1 MNRNIKK
8 IKSFRIKT
16 PTIFVMVFLLL
27 ISFKA
32 LSQEVLPYLDTSL
45 TFDVRVNDLV
55 ERMTLEEKVGQM
67 MNDAP
72 AIPRLNIPAYE
83 YWNEC
88 LHGVARAGKA
98 TVFPQAI
105 GLAATWDTDLIYK
118 SALVISDEARAKHHE
133 ALRNNSFKRYEGL
146 TYWTPNV
153 NIFRDPRWG
162 RGQETYG
169 EDPYLTS
176 RMGVN
181 FVKGMQGDDPKYLKL
196 VATPKH
202 FAVHSGPEPE
212 RHFFDATTTERD
224 LYDTYLPAFEAT
236 IVEGKAYSIMAAY
249 NRYMGKPCC
258 ASHQL
263 LDKILR
269 KDWGFKGYVVSDCNA
284 IRDIHDYHNYVDSK
298 ETAAA
303 VAVKA
308 GCDLNCGSRYKYLIN
323 AVAIG
328 DITEDEIDVSLK
340 RILKARFKLGMF
352 DPEEM
357 VPYASIP
364 MSVVSSKKH
373 RDLALETA
381 QKSIVLLK
389 NEQSVLPLKKD
400 IKSIAVIGPNANNLE
415 VLLGNYNG
423 FPSQY
428 YTPLEGIKNKVSEKT
443 KIYYEAGSELIS
455 KEAAMSLIP
464 AEFLSFKNKKG
475 LQAKYYNS
483 HNLSETPILTR
494 VEEGI
499 NSNWNSNPIKGLNE
513 EKFAV
518 VYTGDIKVNTSGDY
532 TLGMQSYKG
541 YKLLIDGELIV
552 DNTKDLKRRIV
563 KNKIFLEQ
571 GKKYKVSIQYFHEGY
586 PAKLKLLWSSPD
598 KTSYEKAI
606 ALANKSDVVVF
617 VGGIS
622 PGVEGEQMPVNSKG
636 FDGGDKTNIEL
647 PEIQKELLKALHATG
662 TPVVLV
668 LLNGS
673 ALAVNWE
680 DENLPAIVEAWYPGE
695 LGGAAIADVL
705 FGDYNPSGRLP
716 VTFYKTVKDLSPFV
730 NYSMKGR
737 TYRYF
742 EGEALYPFGYGL
754 SYTSFNYKNIRV
766 SKPKI
771 NTSEFVEVSATIS
784 NTGSLKGDEVVQLY
798 ITDKESSVVRPLKS
812 LRGIKRISLEPGQS
826 TEVKFTV
833 NTEDLSFYDITK
845 QEKVVEPGIFEIGIG
860 ASSKEM
866 IKTSFEVVE

>member
-1 MNRNIKK
+1 MNRFI
-8 IKSFRIKT
+8 IVLIL
-16 PTIFVMVFLLL
+16 IFQCG
-27 ISFKA
+27 ICIG
-32 LSQEVLPYLDTSL
+32 QESMPYLNPTLS
-45 TFDVRVNDLV
+45 FDERVDDLV
-55 ERMTLEEKVGQM
+55 ERMTLKEKVGQM

-72 AIPRLNIPAYE
+72 AIPHLKIPAHE
-83 YWNEC
+83 YWNEA

-105 GLAATWDTDLIYK
+105 GLGATFDEDLIFK
-118 SALVISDEARAKHHE
+118 SASVISDEARAKHHE
-133 ALRNNSFKRYEGL
+133 ALRHNSFKRYEGL

-176 RMGVN
+176 RMGVS
-181 FVKGMQGDDPKYLKL
+181 FVKGLQGDDEKYLKL

-236 IVEGKAYSIMAAY
+236 VVEGKAYSVMAAY

-263 LDKILR
+263 LDEILR
-269 KDWGFKGYVVSDCNA
+269 KDWGFNGYVVSDCNA

-298 ETAAA
+298 EEAAA
-303 VAVKA
+303 VAVLA
-308 GCDLNCGSRYKYLIN
+308 GTDLNCGSRYEYLIN

-328 DITEDEIDVSLK
+328 DITEDAIDVSLK

-352 DPEEM
+352 DPAEM

-364 MSVVSSKKH
+364 MSVVSSEKH
-373 RDLALETA
+373 RALALETA

-389 NEQSVLPLKKD
+389 NENKTLPLKKN

-428 YTPLEGIKNKVSEKT
+428 FTPLEGIKNKVSKNT
-443 KIYYEAGSELIS
+443 IISYEAGTELIS
-455 KEAAMSLIP
+455 KESAMSLIP
-464 AEFLSFKNKKG
+464 AEFLSFDNKKG
-475 LQAKYYNS
+475 LQATYYNNHDFS
-483 HNLSETPILTR
+483 GTPLITR
-494 VEEGI
+494 IEEGV
-499 NSNWNSNPIKGLNE
+499 NSNWNSNPVSGLNE
-513 EKFAV
+513 AKFGVA
-518 VYTGDIKVNTSGDY
+518 YTGNITVDVSGDY
-532 TLGMQSYKG
+532 QLGLQSQRGYTLA
-541 YKLLIDGELIV
+541 IDGKIIV

-563 KNKIFLEQ
+563 QQKVHLEKDKAYQ
-571 GKKYKVSIQYFHEGY
+571 VSIKYLHEGY
-586 PAKLKLLWSSPD
+586 PAKLKLLWASPE
-598 KTSYEKAI
+598 KTSFQKAI
-606 ALANKSDVVVF
+606 ELAEKSEVVIF

-622 PGVEGEQMPVNSKG
+622 PGVEGEQMPVNAKG
-636 FDGGDKTNIEL
+636 FDGGDKTDIKL
-647 PEIQKELLKALHATG
+647 PEIQTELLKALHKTG

-680 DENLPAIVEAWYPGE
+680 NDNLPAIVEAWYPGE
-695 LGGAAIADVL
+695 LGGTAIADVL

-742 EGEALYPFGYGL
+742 KGEALYPFGYGL
-754 SYTSFNYKNIRV
+754 SYTNFEYGRLNLSKNKIKKTKATKV
-766 SKPKI
+766 SVKVK
-771 NTSEFVEVSATIS
+771 NV
-784 NTGSLKGDEVVQLY
+784 GDLQGEEVVQLY
-798 ITDKESSVVRPLKS
+798 IKDVESSVKRPLKD
-812 LRGIKRISLEPGQS
+812 LRGIKRISLKPGQS
-826 TEVKFTV
+826 STITFEITP
-833 NTEDLSFYDITK
+833 EDLQYFDTK
-845 QEKVVEPGIFEIGIG
+845 LHKKIVEPGDFEIGIG
-860 ASSKEM
+860 PSSNNFET
-866 IKTSFEVVE
+866 IKLIVTN

>member
-1 MNRNIKK
+1 MNQNINK

-32 LSQEVLPYLDTSL
+32 HSQEVLPYLDTSL
-45 TFDVRVNDLV
+45 TFDERVNDLV

-373 RDLALETA
+373 RALALETA

-389 NEQSVLPLKKD
+389 NEQNVLPLKKD

-428 YTPLEGIKNKVSEKT
+428 FTPLEGIKNKVSEKT

-455 KEAAMSLIP
+455 EEAVMSLIP

-475 LQAKYYNS
+475 LQAKYYNN
-483 HNLSETPILTR
+483 HQLSGSPIITR

-499 NSNWNSNPIKGLNE
+499 NSNWNSSPVEGLNE

-541 YKLLIDGELIV
+541 YKLLIDGELIL

-636 FDGGDKTNIEL
+636 FDGGDKTDIEL
-647 PEIQKELLKALHATG
+647 PKVQKELLKALHATG

-680 DENLPAIVEAWYPGE
+680 NNNLSAIIEAWYPGE
-695 LGGAAIADVL
+695 LGGKAIADVL

-742 EGEALYPFGYGL
+742 EGDVLYPFGYGL

-812 LRGIKRISLEPGQS
+812 LRGIKRISLNPGES
-826 TEVKFTV
+826 TQVEFTV
-833 NTEDLSFYDITK
+833 NTEDLSFYDVTK

-866 IKTSFEVVE
+866 IKTSLEVVE

>member
-1 MNRNIKK
+1 MMSKLY
-8 IKSFRIKT
+8 
-16 PTIFVMVFLLL
+16 IFFVF
-27 ISFKA
+27 IFQIGICIG
-32 LSQEVLPYLDTSL
+32 QENMPHLDTSL
-45 TFDVRVNDLV
+45 SFDERVDALV
-55 ERMTLEEKVGQM
+55 SKMTLEEKVGQM

-72 AIPRLNIPAYE
+72 AIPRLKVPAHE

-105 GLAATWDTDLIYK
+105 GFGATFDTDLIFE
-118 SALVISDEARAKHHE
+118 SASVISDEARAKHHE
-133 ALRNNSFKRYEGL
+133 ALRRNSFERYEGL

-181 FVKGMQGDDPKYLKL
+181 FVKGLQGDDSKYLKL

-212 RHFFDATTTERD
+212 RHFFDAATNERD

-236 IVEGKAYSIMAAY
+236 VVEGKAYSVMAAY

-263 LDKILR
+263 LDEILR
-269 KDWGFKGYVVSDCNA
+269 QDWGFKGYVVSDCNA
-284 IRDIHDYHNYVDSK
+284 IRDIHDYHNYVNSK
-298 ETAAA
+298 EEAAA
-303 VAVKA
+303 VAVLA
-308 GCDLNCGSRYKYLIN
+308 GTDLNCGSRYEYLIN

-328 DITEDEIDVSLK
+328 DIREDEIDVSLK

-352 DPEEM
+352 DPVEK

-364 MSVVSSKKH
+364 MDVVSSEKH
-373 RDLALETA
+373 RALALETA

-389 NEQSVLPLKKD
+389 NENNTLPLKKNV
-400 IKSIAVIGPNANNLE
+400 KSIAVIGPNANDLE

-428 YTPLEGIKNKVSEKT
+428 FTPLEGIKNKVSKNT

-455 KEAAMSLIP
+455 KAPAMSLIP
-464 AEFLSFKNKKG
+464 VDFLSFENKKG
-475 LQAKYYNS
+475 LQARYYNN
-483 HNLSETPILTR
+483 HDLSGTPVVTR
-494 VEEGI
+494 IEAGI
-499 NSNWNSNPIKGLNE
+499 NSNWNSYPVSGLNE
-513 EKFAV
+513 AKFAV
-518 VYTGDIKVNTSGDY
+518 EYTGTIKVEVSGEY
-532 TLGMQSYKG
+532 QLGLQSYKG
-541 YKLLIDGELIV
+541 YSLAIDGEVIV
-552 DNTKDLKRRIV
+552 DNTKQLKRRTV
-563 KNKIFLEQ
+563 QEKVHLEKDRAYQ
-571 GKKYKVSIQYFHEGY
+571 IKIQYFHEGY
-586 PAKLKLLWSSPD
+586 PAKLKLLWASSE
-598 KTSYEKAI
+598 KTSFDKAI
-606 ALANKSDVVVF
+606 ELAKKSEVVVF

-636 FDGGDKTNIEL
+636 FDGGDKTDLEL
-647 PEIQKELLKALHATG
+647 PEVQKELLKALHETG

-680 DENLPAIVEAWYPGE
+680 NDNLPAIVEAWYPGE
-695 LGGAAIADVL
+695 LGGHAIADVL

-716 VTFYKTVKDLSPFV
+716 VTFYKSVKDLPPFV
-730 NYSMKGR
+730 NYAMKGR

-742 EGEALYPFGYGL
+742 KGDVLYPFGFGL
-754 SYTSFNYKNIRV
+754 SYAQFNYKNIKLKDKTIKANESTSV
-766 SKPKI
+766 SI
-771 NTSEFVEVSATIS
+771 EVT
-784 NTGSLKGDEVVQLY
+784 NVGKVKGDEVVQLY
-798 ITDKESSVVRPLKS
+798 IQDMESKEVRPLKS
-812 LRGIKRISLEPGQS
+812 LRGIKRISLNPDETIQ
-826 TEVKFTV
+826 VNFTIKP
-833 NTEDLSFYDITK
+833 EDLSFYDFKENK
-845 QEKVVEPGIFEIGIG
+845 QVVEPGLFKIGIG
-860 ASSKEM
+860 KSSNKL
-866 IKTSFEVVE
+866 ININLDVTN

>member
-1 MNRNIKK
+1 M
-8 IKSFRIKT
+8 KSSN
-16 PTIFVMVFLLL
+16 LLL
-27 ISFKA
+27 TFMLLIVS
-32 LSQEVLPYLDTSL
+32 LSYSQDAQFPFENHKLSTEE
-45 TFDVRVNDLV
+45 RVNDLV
-55 ERMTLEEKVGQM
+55 SRMTLEEKVGQM

-72 AIPRLNIPAYE
+72 AIPRLKIPAHE

-105 GLAATWDTDLIYK
+105 GLAATFDTNLIFR
-118 SALVISDEARAKHHE
+118 SATVISDEARAKHHE
-133 ALRNNSFKRYEGL
+133 ALRNSSFKRYEGL

-181 FVKGMQGDDPKYLKL
+181 FVKGLQGDDPKYLKL

-236 IVEGKAYSIMAAY
+236 VVEGKAYSVMAAY

-263 LDKILR
+263 LDDILR
-269 KDWGFKGYVVSDCNA
+269 KDWGFEGYVVSDCNA

-298 ETAAA
+298 EEAAA

-308 GCDLNCGSRYKYLIN
+308 GCDLNCGNRYSYLTN
-323 AVAIG
+323 AVKIG
-328 DITEDEIDVSLK
+328 EITENEIDVSLK
-340 RILKARFKLGMF
+340 RIFNARFKLGMF
-352 DPEEM
+352 DPAEV

-364 MSVVSSKKH
+364 MSVVSSEKH
-373 RDLALETA
+373 RELALETA

-389 NEQSVLPLKKD
+389 NENSILPLKKETQ
-400 IKSIAVIGPNANNLE
+400 SIAVIGPNANNLE

-428 YTPLEGIKNKVSEKT
+428 FTPLEGIKNKVSKNT
-443 KIYYEAGSELIS
+443 KVYYEAGTELIAKS
-455 KEAAMSLIP
+455 SVMSLVS
-464 AEFLSFKNKKG
+464 AEFLSFESSSG
-475 LQAKYYNS
+475 LQAKYYNNHDFS
-483 HNLSETPILTR
+483 GTPVVTR
-494 VEEGI
+494 IEDVI
-499 NSNWNSNPIKGLNE
+499 NSNWNSNPVAGLNE
-513 EKFAV
+513 AKFAV
-518 VYTGDIKVNTSGDY
+518 EYTGAIKVNVSGKYELGLQGHHKGY
-532 TLGMQSYKG
+532 TLE
-541 YKLLIDGELIV
+541 IDGKVIV
-552 DNTKDLKRRIV
+552 DNTDRPKRRIIKESIYLEKGKSHQV
-563 KNKIFLEQ
+563 KIK
-571 GKKYKVSIQYFHEGY
+571 YFHQGY
-586 PAKLKLLWSSPD
+586 PAKLKFLWASPD
-598 KTSYEKAI
+598 KTSFEKAI
-606 ALANKSDVVVF
+606 ELAKKSDVVVF

-622 PGVEGEQMPVNSKG
+622 PGVEGEQMPVNQKG
-636 FDGGDKTNIEL
+636 FDGGDKTNIKL
-647 PEIQKELLKALHATG
+647 PEIQTELLKALHETG

-680 DENLPAIVEAWYPGE
+680 NENLEAILEAWYPGE
-695 LGGAAIADVL
+695 LGGNAIANVL

-716 VTFYKTVKDLSPFV
+716 VTFYKSVKELSPFV

-737 TYRYF
+737 TYRYYK
-742 EGEALYPFGYGL
+742 GDALYPFGYGL
-754 SYTSFNYKNIRV
+754 SYTNFEYKKLKLSKSKMSTTDSCKASVVVTNNGNY
-766 SKPKI
+766 
-771 NTSEFVEVSATIS
+771 T
-784 NTGSLKGDEVVQLY
+784 GDEVVQLY
-798 ITDKESSVVRPLKS
+798 VKDLESSEIRPLKS
-812 LRGIKRISLEPGQS
+812 LRGIKRVSLKPKES
-826 TEVKFTV
+826 RTIKFDITP
-833 NTEDLSFYDITK
+833 EDLSFFDTEEHKKI
-845 QEKVVEPGIFEIGIG
+845 VEPGVFEIGIG
-860 ASSKEM
+860 PASDNYKTLKLQI
-866 IKTSFEVVE
+866 IK

>member
-1 MNRNIKK
+1 MRTPIVYSLILMTVWSLQINAQQMNY
-8 IKSFRIKT
+8 
-16 PTIFVMVFLLL
+16 
-27 ISFKA
+27 
-32 LSQEVLPYLDTSL
+32 PYLNESL
-45 TFDVRVNDLV
+45 SIDERVDDLV
-55 ERMTLEEKVGQM
+55 SRMSLEEKVGQM

-72 AIPRLNIPAYE
+72 AIPHLKVPAYE

-105 GLAATWDTDLIYK
+105 GLAATFDTGLIYN
-118 SALVISDEARAKHHE
+118 SAVVISDEARAKHHE
-133 ALRNNSFKRYEGL
+133 ALRNNSCERYEGL

-169 EDPYLTS
+169 EDPYLTA

-181 FVKGMQGDDPKYLKL
+181 FVKGLQGDDPKYLKL

-212 RHFFDATTTERD
+212 RHSFDATTTERD

-236 IVEGKAYSIMAAY
+236 VVEGKAYSVMAAY

-263 LDKILR
+263 LDEILR
-269 KDWGFKGYVVSDCNA
+269 KDWGFEGYVVSDCNA

-298 ETAAA
+298 EEAAA

-308 GCDLNCGSRYKYLIN
+308 GCDLNCGSRYSYLTN

-340 RILKARFKLGMF
+340 RIFKARFKLGMF
-352 DPEEM
+352 DAPGS

-364 MSVVSSKKH
+364 MSVVSSEKH
-373 RDLALETA
+373 RNLALETA
-381 QKSIVLLK
+381 RKSIVLLK
-389 NEQSVLPLKKD
+389 NENNTLPLKKD
-400 IKSIAVIGPNANNLE
+400 LKSIAVVGPNANDLE

-423 FPSQY
+423 FPSHY
-428 YTPLEGIKNKVSEKT
+428 FTPLEGIKNKVSKNMQV
-443 KIYYEAGSELIS
+443 YYEAGTELIS
-455 KEAAMSLIP
+455 KEPAMSLIP
-464 AEFLSFKNKKG
+464 AEYLSFEGREG
-475 LQAKYYNS
+475 LQATYYNNHGFS
-483 HNLSETPILTR
+483 GTPVATR
-494 VEEGI
+494 MEGAV
-499 NSNWNSNPIKGLNE
+499 NSNWNSIPIEGLNE
-513 EKFAV
+513 AKFAV
-518 VYTGDIKVNTSGDY
+518 EYTGMIKVDVSGEYDLGLQSSRGY
-532 TLGMQSYKG
+532 TLS
-541 YKLLIDGELIV
+541 IDGKVIV
-552 DNTKDLKRRIV
+552 DNTEDLRRRVV
-563 KNKIFLEQ
+563 KETVQLEKGTPYQ
-571 GKKYKVSIQYFHEGY
+571 LKIQYFHEGY
-586 PAKLKLLWSSPD
+586 PAKLKFLWASPD
-598 KTSYEKAI
+598 KTSFEKAI
-606 ALANKSDVVVF
+606 ALAEKSEVIVF

-636 FDGGDKTNIEL
+636 FDGGDKTDIEL

-662 TPVVLV
+662 KPVVLV

-680 DENLPAIVEAWYPGE
+680 NENLPAIVEAWYPGE
-695 LGGAAIADVL
+695 LGGTAIADVL

-716 VTFYKTVKDLSPFV
+716 VTFYKSVKELSPFV

-742 EGEALYPFGYGL
+742 EGEPLYPFGYGL
-754 SYTSFNYKNIRV
+754 SFTDFEYKNLKLSEEI
-766 SKPKI
+766 I
-771 NTSEFVEVSATIS
+771 NTSGSVAVSVKVT
-784 NTGSLKGDEVVQLY
+784 NVGKYQGDEVVQLY
-798 ITDKESSVVRPLKS
+798 IKDVESSVKRPLKS
-812 LRGIKRISLEPGQS
+812 LRGIKRISLKPKKS
-826 TEVKFTV
+826 TTVSFEVTPD
-833 NTEDLSFYDITK
+833 DLSFFDTVK
-845 QEKVVEPGIFEIGIG
+845 RKKVVEPGVFEIGIG
-860 ASSKEM
+860 RASDKFG
-866 IKTSFEVVE
+866 IVKLEVIE

>member
-1 MNRNIKK
+1 MFIR
-8 IKSFRIKT
+8 R
-16 PTIFVMVFLLL
+16 LLFSGIL
-27 ISFKA
+27 IAQISVSYA
-32 LSQEVLPYLDTSL
+32 QENLPYLNPSL
-45 TFDVRVNDLV
+45 SFDQRVNDLV
-55 ERMTLEEKVGQM
+55 SRMTLEEKVGQM
-67 MNDAP
+67 MNNAP
-72 AIPRLNIPAYE
+72 AIPRLKVPAHE

-105 GLAATWDTDLIYK
+105 GLAATFDTELIYK
-118 SALVISDEARAKHHE
+118 DAVVISDEARAKHHE

-236 IVEGKAYSIMAAY
+236 VVEGKAYSIMAAY

-263 LDKILR
+263 LEDILR

-298 ETAAA
+298 EEAAA
-303 VAVKA
+303 VAVLA
-308 GCDLNCGSRYKYLIN
+308 GTDLNCGSRYEYLKS
-323 AVAIG
+323 AVKEGI
-328 DITEDEIDVSLK
+328 ISEEEIEVSLK

-352 DPEEM
+352 DPAEM
-357 VPYASIP
+357 VPYASTPI
-364 MSVVSSKKH
+364 SVVSSDKH
-373 RDLALETA
+373 RALALETA

-389 NEQSVLPLKKD
+389 NESNTLPLKKEL
-400 IKSIAVIGPNANNLE
+400 KSIAIIGPNANDLE

-428 YTPLEGIKNKVSEKT
+428 FTPLEGIKNKVSKDT
-443 KIYYEAGSELIS
+443 KVYYEAGTELIS
-455 KEAAMSLIP
+455 KEPTMSLIP
-464 AEFLSFKNKKG
+464 AEFLSYNGQQG
-475 LQAKYYNS
+475 LQAKYYNT
-483 HNLSETPILTR
+483 HNFSESPIVTR
-494 VEEGI
+494 VEKTI
-499 NSNWNSNPIKGLNE
+499 NSNWNSNPVKGLNE
-513 EKFAV
+513 TEFGIAYSGK
-518 VYTGDIKVNTSGDY
+518 IKVAVTGNYDLGLQSHRGY
-532 TLGMQSYKG
+532 TLSINGKV
-541 YKLLIDGELIV
+541 LV
-552 DNTKDLKRRIV
+552 DNNEKLRRRVV
-563 KNKIFLEQ
+563 KETIYLEK
-571 GKKYKVSIQYFHEGY
+571 GKEYQIEINYFHKGY
-586 PAKLKLLWSSPD
+586 PAKLKLLWATPE
-598 KTSYEKAI
+598 KTSFEKAI
-606 ALANKSDVVVF
+606 DKAKKSEVVVF

-647 PEIQKELLKALHATG
+647 PEVQKELLKALHATG
-662 TPVVLV
+662 KPIVLV

-680 DENLPAIVEAWYPGE
+680 QNNLPAIVEAWYPGE
-695 LGGAAIADVL
+695 LGGNAIADVL

-716 VTFYKTVKDLSPFV
+716 VTFYKSIKELSPFV

-754 SYTSFNYKNIRV
+754 SYTQFKYEKLKLSKNKIKPTEETTV
-766 SKPKI
+766 SVKI
-771 NTSEFVEVSATIS
+771 K
-784 NTGSLKGDEVVQLY
+784 NTGAYNGDEVAQLY
-798 ITDKESSVVRPLKS
+798 IKDVKSKVKRPLKS
-812 LRGIKRISLEPGQS
+812 LRGIKRISLKQGKS
-826 TEVKFTV
+826 TTV
-833 NTEDLSFYDITK
+833 TFKITQEDLSYFDTELHKKI
-845 QEKVVEPGIFEIGIG
+845 VEPGIFEIGIG
-860 ASSKEM
+860 SGSNSY
-866 IKTSFEVVE
+866 KTVHLEVIN

>member
-1 MNRNIKK
+1 MKSINI
-8 IKSFRIKT
+8 ITLFMSLF
-16 PTIFVMVFLLL
+16 FGLGY
-27 ISFKA
+27 A
-32 LSQEVLPYLDTSL
+32 QQNNLPYLNHKLSVDE
-45 TFDVRVNDLV
+45 RVDDLV
-55 ERMTLEEKVGQM
+55 SRMTLEEKVGQM

-72 AIPRLNIPAYE
+72 AIPRLQIPAYE

-105 GLAATWDTDLIYK
+105 GLAATWDTDLIFR
-118 SALVISDEARAKHHE
+118 SATVISDEARAKHHE

-146 TYWTPNV
+146 TYWTPNI

-263 LDKILR
+263 LEEILR

-298 ETAAA
+298 EEAAA

-308 GCDLNCGSRYKYLIN
+308 GCDLNCGSRYEYLKN

-328 DITEDEIDVSLK
+328 DITEAEIDISLK

-352 DPEEM
+352 DPAEM
-357 VPYASIP
+357 VPYASTP
-364 MSVVSSKKH
+364 MSVVSSEKH
-373 RDLALETA
+373 RKLALETA

-389 NEQSVLPLKKD
+389 NENNTLPLKKD
-400 IKSIAVIGPNANNLE
+400 VKSIAVVGPNANDLE

-423 FPSQY
+423 FPAHY
-428 YTPLEGIKNKVSEKT
+428 FTPLDGIKNKVSKNT
-443 KIYYEAGSELIS
+443 KVYYEAGTELIS
-455 KEAAMSLIP
+455 KEPTLSLIP
-464 AEFLSFKNKKG
+464 AEFLSFENSKG
-475 LQAKYYNS
+475 LQAKYYNNHDFS
-483 HNLSETPILTR
+483 GAPVATR
-494 VEEGI
+494 VEEVI
-499 NSNWNSNPIKGLNE
+499 NSNWNSNPIEGLNE
-513 EKFAV
+513 AKFAV
-518 VYTGDIKVNTSGDY
+518 EYTGTIKVDVSGDY
-532 TLGMQSYKG
+532 ELGLQSHRG
-541 YKLLIDGELIV
+541 YILSIDGKVIV
-552 DNTKDLKRRIV
+552 DNTKDLRRRVV
-563 KNKIFLEQ
+563 KESIHLEK
-571 GKKYKVSIQYFHEGY
+571 GKPYQVKIQYFHKGD
-586 PAKLKLLWSSPD
+586 PAKLKLLWASPD
-598 KTSYEKAI
+598 KTSFEKAI
-606 ALANKSDVVVF
+606 EIAKKSEVVVF

-622 PGVEGEQMPVNSKG
+622 PGVEGEQMRVNYKG
-636 FDGGDKTNIEL
+636 FDGGDKTDIEL
-647 PEIQKELLKALHATG
+647 PAIQKELLKALHATG
-662 TPVVLV
+662 KPVVLV

-680 DENLPAIVEAWYPGE
+680 NENLPAIVEAWYPGE
-695 LGGAAIADVL
+695 LGGKAIADVL
-705 FGDYNPSGRLP
+705 FGDYNPSGKLP
-716 VTFYKTVKDLSPFV
+716 VTFYKSIKDLSPFV

-742 EGEALYPFGYGL
+742 NGEALYPFGYGL
-754 SYTSFNYKNIRV
+754 SYTTFEFK
-766 SKPKI
+766 KLELLKDKI
-771 NTSEFVEVSATIS
+771 HTTETSTIS
-784 NTGSLKGDEVVQLY
+784 VKVKNTGDVEGDEVVQLY
-798 ITDKESSVVRPLKS
+798 IKDVESSVKRPLKE
-812 LRGIKRISLEPGQS
+812 LRGIKRISLKPGES
-826 TEVKFTV
+826 TTV
-833 NTEDLSFYDITK
+833 TFEIAPEDLSFFDTGLHK
-845 QEKVVEPGIFEIGIG
+845 KVVEPGDFEIGIG
-860 ASSKEM
+860 SASNNFETVKLEV
-866 IKTSFEVVE
+866 IK

>member
-1 MNRNIKK
+1 MKNIN
-8 IKSFRIKT
+8 IIW
-16 PTIFVMVFLLL
+16 VLLL
-27 ISFKA
+27 QFGTCIA
-32 LSQEVLPYLDTSL
+32 QESKPYLDLSL
-45 TFDVRVNDLV
+45 TFDERVDDLV

-72 AIPRLNIPAYE
+72 AIPRLEIPAHE
-83 YWNEC
+83 YWNEA

-105 GLAATWDTDLIYK
+105 GLGATFDEELIFK
-118 SALVISDEARAKHHE
+118 SATVISDEARAKHHE
-133 ALRNNSFKRYEGL
+133 ALRNNSFERYEGL

-176 RMGVN
+176 RMGVS
-181 FVKGMQGDDPKYLKL
+181 FVKGLQGDDPKYLKL

-236 IVEGKAYSIMAAY
+236 VVEGEAYSVMAAY

-263 LDKILR
+263 LDEILR
-269 KDWGFKGYVVSDCNA
+269 QDWGFKGFVVSDCNA

-298 ETAAA
+298 EAAAA
-303 VAVKA
+303 VAVLA
-308 GCDLNCGSRYKYLIN
+308 GTDLNCGTRYEYLIN
-323 AVAIG
+323 AVKTG
-328 DITEDEIDVSLK
+328 DITEDKIDVSLK
-340 RILKARFKLGMF
+340 RVLKARFKLGMF
-352 DPEEM
+352 DPVEM

-364 MSVVSSKKH
+364 MNVVSSEKH
-373 RDLALETA
+373 RALALETA

-389 NEQSVLPLKKD
+389 NENKTLPLKKD
-400 IKSIAVIGPNANNLE
+400 LKSIAVVGPNANDLE

-428 YTPLEGIKNKVSEKT
+428 FTPLDGIKNKVSDDT
-443 KIYYEAGSELIS
+443 KIYYEAGTELILE
-455 KEAAMSLIP
+455 KATMSLVP
-464 AEFLSFKNKKG
+464 EEFLSFKGKRG
-475 LQAKYYNS
+475 LEATYYNNHDFS
-483 HNLSETPILTR
+483 GTPVETR
-494 VEEGI
+494 VEKVI
-499 NSNWNSNPIKGLNE
+499 NSNWNLNPIKGLDEAN
-513 EKFAV
+513 FAV
-518 VYTGDIKVNTSGDY
+518 EYKGTIKVAVSGEYLLGLQSHHKGY
-532 TLGMQSYKG
+532 TLA
-541 YKLLIDGELIV
+541 IDGEVIV
-552 DNTKDLKRRIV
+552 DNTDKPKRRI
-563 KNKIFLEQ
+563 IEE
-571 GKKYKVSIQYFHEGY
+571 SIQLEKGKSYTVNIKYYHEGY
-586 PAKLKLLWSSPD
+586 PAKLKFVWASPE
-598 KTSYEKAI
+598 KTSFEKAI
-606 ALANKSDVVVF
+606 ELAKKSDVVVF

-622 PGVEGEQMPVNSKG
+622 PGVEGEQMPVNSDG
-636 FDGGDKTNIEL
+636 FDGGDKTNIDL
-647 PEIQKELLKALHATG
+647 PEIQTELLKALHETG

-680 DENLPAIVEAWYPGE
+680 NDNLPAIVEAWYPGE
-695 LGGAAIADVL
+695 LGGKAIADVL

-716 VTFYKTVKDLSPFV
+716 VTFYKSHKDLSPFV

-754 SYTSFNYKNIRV
+754 SYTNFKYDKLKLSKDEIKVDEAIKVSVKVKNV
-766 SKPKI
+766 
-771 NTSEFVEVSATIS
+771 
-784 NTGSLKGDEVVQLY
+784 GDLKGEEVVQLY
-798 ITDKESSVVRPLKS
+798 IKDLVSSVKRPLKN
-812 LRGIKRISLEPGQS
+812 LRGIKRISLKPGKA
-826 TEVKFTV
+826 TTV
-833 NTEDLSFYDITK
+833 TFEITPEDLSFFDTDQHKKI
-845 QEKVVEPGIFEIGIG
+845 VEPGTFEIGIG
-860 ASSKEM
+860 AASN
-866 IKTSFEVVE
+866 SFETVKLEVIN

>member
-1 MNRNIKK
+1 MIKNIENQNKRV
-8 IKSFRIKT
+8 IKSSNL
-16 PTIFVMVFLLL
+16 FLAFMLL
-27 ISFKA
+27 IIGSCYAQNNNFPFENHK
-32 LSQEVLPYLDTSL
+32 LPIDQ
-45 TFDVRVNDLV
+45 RVNDLV
-55 ERMTLEEKVGQM
+55 FRMTLEEKVGQM

-72 AIPRLNIPAYE
+72 AIPHLNVPAHE

-105 GLAATWDTDLIYK
+105 GLAATWDTDLIYR
-118 SALVISDEARAKHHE
+118 SAVVISDEARAKHHE
-133 ALRNNSFKRYEGL
+133 ALRNNSFERYEGL

-169 EDPYLTS
+169 EDPYLTA

-181 FVKGMQGDDPKYLKL
+181 FVKGLQGDDPKYLKL

-212 RHFFDATTTERD
+212 RHFFDATTTKRD
-224 LYDTYLPAFEAT
+224 LYDTYLPAFEACV
-236 IVEGKAYSIMAAY
+236 VEGKAYSVMAAY

-263 LDKILR
+263 LDEILR
-269 KDWGFKGYVVSDCNA
+269 KDWGFDGYVVSDCNA
-284 IRDIHDYHNYVDSK
+284 IRDIHDYHNFVDSK
-298 ETAAA
+298 EEAAA

-308 GCDLNCGSRYKYLIN
+308 GCDLNCGSRYQYLIN
-323 AVAIG
+323 AVEIG

-352 DPEEM
+352 DPVEV
-357 VPYASIP
+357 VPYGSIP

-373 RDLALETA
+373 RELALETA

-389 NEQSVLPLKKD
+389 NENNLLPLKKD
-400 IKSIAVIGPNANNLE
+400 VKSIAVIGPNANDLE
-415 VLLGNYNG
+415 VMLGNYNG

-428 YTPLEGIKNKVSEKT
+428 FTPLDGIKNKVSKNTEL
-443 KIYYEAGSELIS
+443 YYEAGCELIAEES
-455 KEAAMSLIP
+455 AMSLIP
-464 AEFLSFKNKKG
+464 SEFLSFKNKNG
-475 LQAKYYNS
+475 LQVKYYN
-483 HNLSETPILTR
+483 NQDLSGKPIETRI
-494 VEEGI
+494 EEVV
-499 NSNWNSNPIKGLNE
+499 NSNWNLNPVKGLNE
-513 EKFAV
+513 ANFSVE
-518 VYTGDIKVNTSGDY
+518 YTGAIKVNVSGEY
-532 TLGMQSYKG
+532 NLGMQSRNA
-541 YKLLIDGELIV
+541 YKLSLNGKVIV
-552 DNTKDLKRRIV
+552 DNMEAPKRKILKGKV
-563 KNKIFLEQ
+563 FLEK
-571 GKKYKVSIQYFHEGY
+571 GKSYSVSIQHFHKGY
-586 PAKLKLLWSSPD
+586 PAKLKFLWSSPN
-598 KTSYEKAI
+598 KTSFEKAI
-606 ALANKSDVVVF
+606 ALAKKSEVVVF

-622 PGVEGEQMPVNSKG
+622 PGVEGEQMPVNYKG
-636 FDGGDKTNIEL
+636 FDGGDKTDIEL
-647 PEIQKELLKALHATG
+647 PKVQKELLKALHATG

-695 LGGAAIADVL
+695 LGGNAIADVL
-705 FGDYNPSGRLP
+705 FGDFNPSGRLP

-754 SYTSFNYKNIRV
+754 SYTNFSYKNLKS
-766 SKPKI
+766 SKLQMSGNDSCKI
-771 NTSEFVEVSATIS
+771 SVDVTNIGDY
-784 NTGSLKGDEVVQLY
+784 NGDEVVQLY
-798 ITDKESSVVRPLKS
+798 IKDVESSVKRPLKS
-812 LRGIKRISLEPGQS
+812 LRGIKRISLKAGEA
-826 TEVKFTV
+826 TTV
-833 NTEDLSFYDITK
+833 SFEITPEDLSFFDIEQDK
-845 QEKVVEPGIFEIGIG
+845 KMVEPGVYEIGIG
-860 ASSKEM
+860 AVSDDY
-866 IKTSFEVVE
+866 KTLELEITQ

>member
-1 MNRNIKK
+1 MNRFI
-8 IKSFRIKT
+8 IVLIL
-16 PTIFVMVFLLL
+16 IFQCG
-27 ISFKA
+27 ICIG
-32 LSQEVLPYLDTSL
+32 QESMPYLNPTLS
-45 TFDVRVNDLV
+45 FDERVDDLV
-55 ERMTLEEKVGQM
+55 ERMTLKEKVGQM

-72 AIPRLNIPAYE
+72 AIPHLKIPAHE
-83 YWNEC
+83 YWNEA

-105 GLAATWDTDLIYK
+105 GLGATFDEDLIFK
-118 SALVISDEARAKHHE
+118 SASVISDEARAKHHE
-133 ALRNNSFKRYEGL
+133 ALRHNSFKRYEGL

-176 RMGVN
+176 RMGVS
-181 FVKGMQGDDPKYLKL
+181 FVKGLQGDDEKYLKL

-236 IVEGKAYSIMAAY
+236 VVEGKAYSVMAAY

-263 LDKILR
+263 LDEILR
-269 KDWGFKGYVVSDCNA
+269 KDWGFNGYVVSDCNA

-298 ETAAA
+298 EEAAA
-303 VAVKA
+303 VAVLA
-308 GCDLNCGSRYKYLIN
+308 GTDLNCGSRYEYLIN

-328 DITEDEIDVSLK
+328 DITEDAIDVSLK

-352 DPEEM
+352 DPAEM

-364 MSVVSSKKH
+364 MSVVSSEKH
-373 RDLALETA
+373 RALALETA

-389 NEQSVLPLKKD
+389 NENKTLPLKKNV
-400 IKSIAVIGPNANNLE
+400 KSIAVIGPNANNLE

-428 YTPLEGIKNKVSEKT
+428 FTPLEGIKNKVSKNT
-443 KIYYEAGSELIS
+443 IISYEAGTELIS
-455 KEAAMSLIP
+455 KESAMSLIP
-464 AEFLSFKNKKG
+464 AEFLSFDNKKG
-475 LQAKYYNS
+475 LHATYYNNHDFS
-483 HNLSETPILTR
+483 GTPIVTR
-494 VEEGI
+494 IEEGV
-499 NSNWNSNPIKGLNE
+499 NSNWNSNPVAGLNE
-513 EKFAV
+513 AKFGVA
-518 VYTGDIKVNTSGDY
+518 YTGNITVDVSGDY
-532 TLGMQSYKG
+532 QLGLQSQRGYTLA
-541 YKLLIDGELIV
+541 IDGKIIV

-563 KNKIFLEQ
+563 QQKVHLEKDKAYQ
-571 GKKYKVSIQYFHEGY
+571 VSIKYLHEGY
-586 PAKLKLLWSSPD
+586 PAKLKLLWASPE
-598 KTSYEKAI
+598 KTSFQKAI
-606 ALANKSDVVVF
+606 ELAEKSEVVIF

-622 PGVEGEQMPVNSKG
+622 PGVEGEQMPVNAKG
-636 FDGGDKTNIEL
+636 FDGGDKTDIKL
-647 PEIQKELLKALHATG
+647 PEIQTELLKALHKTG

-680 DENLPAIVEAWYPGE
+680 NDNLPAIVEAWYPGE
-695 LGGAAIADVL
+695 LGGNAIADVL

-742 EGEALYPFGYGL
+742 KGEALYPFGYGL
-754 SYTSFNYKNIRV
+754 SYTNFEYGRLNLSKNKIKKTKATKV
-766 SKPKI
+766 SVKVK
-771 NTSEFVEVSATIS
+771 NV
-784 NTGSLKGDEVVQLY
+784 GDLQGEEVVQLY
-798 ITDKESSVVRPLKS
+798 IKDVESSVKRPLKD
-812 LRGIKRISLEPGQS
+812 LRGIKRISLKPGQS
-826 TEVKFTV
+826 STITFEITP
-833 NTEDLSFYDITK
+833 EDLQYFDTK
-845 QEKVVEPGIFEIGIG
+845 LHKKIVEPGDFEIGIG
-860 ASSKEM
+860 PSSNNFET
-866 IKTSFEVVE
+866 IKLIVTN